1 MSAFDRRL
9 TPARPDL
16 AAAHLKGQV
25 EAARLVEGSP
35 QQVIDA
41 VVPLR
46 GEPRGDAMLDT
57 ELIHGERVMVYDDH
71 EGWAWLQSERDGY
84 VGYAPTVGLL
94 GRGREPTHR
103 VAELAT
109 YLYPGASMKLPP
121 MERLTMNARVAVV
134 HMNGDFAVTDRGGFI
149 HAAHLKPIDVVE
161 KDFVEVAARYIGIP
175 YLWGGRTSLGLDCSG
190 LVQTALEAC
199 GVSAP
204 RDSDMQ
210 AKGLG
215 RERPLDL
222 DQIIRGDLI
231 FWKGHAAIAMS
242 ETMMIHANGHHMMVA
257 VEPIREAVQ
266 RIEAKSFGAVTAIR
280 RLDNAPVGA

>member
-1 MSAFDRRL
+1 MPSGIPNAEKARVRAEYAQGKVDRSVLLASEIGSYHSPGTCTFYGTANSNQMMMEMMGLHVPGSAFIQPGTKLRQALDR
-9 TPARPDL
+9 
-16 AAAHLKGQV
+16 
-25 EAARLVEGSP
+25 EAV
-35 QQVIDA
+35 
-41 VVPLR
+41 
-46 GEPRGDAMLDT
+46 
-57 ELIHGERVMVYDDH
+57 
-71 EGWAWLQSERDGY
+71 
-84 VGYAPTVGLL
+84 
-94 GRGREPTHR
+94 HR

-242 ETMMIHANGHHMMVA
+242 ETMMIHANGYHMMVA
-257 VEPIREAVQ
+257 VEPIRQAVE
-266 RIEAKSFGAVTAIR
+266 RIEAKSFGAFTTVR
-280 RLDNAPVGA
+280 RLDDAPVGA